1 MLSVIDIIRALS
13 LLIEEKFPDFPVVDR
28 DLTEGFPRPCY
39 FIDVEGL
46 VTENLTNRLI
56 KETADIEISY
66 FAEDIYEG
74 FLRLLEVNS
83 ELVAAL
89 TEPLPIT
96 DMNGE
101 TVAHVVFNDVRTE
114 IIKADKSLTFSMT
127 TELIQGVPD
136 GDTHPLIDT
145 VEFEVGVN
153 K

>member
-56 KETADIEISY
+56 KETADIEISF

-83 ELVAAL
+83 ELVAA
-89 TEPLPIT
+89 
-96 DMNGE
+96 
-101 TVAHVVFNDVRTE
+101 
-114 IIKADKSLTFSMT
+114 LTFSMT